1 MVRTLLLPAL
11 VLLLMP
17 FPIVPGGSRR
27 AQVPGAA
34 GHEHM
39 AEVAC
44 RDVPPGEK
52 RPEYGCFN
60 VGTVTGLH
68 FSQAAV
74 YWHLRGFPTRKAA
87 EAAKSATGIVVE
99 EEGRVWLWD
108 SGPETVRPVEV
119 SALPSSAPCS
129 FLRQIAMLRS
139 SRTLSCGP
147 ETVPECIH
155 TRGPKAGS
163 SWRASSVWRPR
174 PGLTELALGEP

>member
-17 FPIVPGGSRR
+17 FPIVPAGRPR
-27 AQVPGAA
+27 AQAPGAA

-44 RDVPPGEK
+44 TDVPPGVK

-68 FSQAAV
+68 FSHAAV

-87 EAAKSATGIVVE
+87 EAARSATGIVVE
-99 EEGRVWLWD
+99 
-108 SGPETVRPVEV
+108 
-119 SALPSSAPCS
+119 
-129 FLRQIAMLRS
+129 
-139 SRTLSCGP
+139 
-147 ETVPECIH
+147 
-155 TRGPKAGS
+155 
-163 SWRASSVWRPR
+163 
-174 PGLTELALGEP
+174 